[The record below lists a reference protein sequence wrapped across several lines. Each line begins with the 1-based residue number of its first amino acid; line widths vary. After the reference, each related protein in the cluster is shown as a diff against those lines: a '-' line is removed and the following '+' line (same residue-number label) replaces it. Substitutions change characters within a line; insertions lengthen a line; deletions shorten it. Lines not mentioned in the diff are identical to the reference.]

1 MCARPEKG
9 ARKGGPD
16 RGVGV
21 SGLGAL
27 ASAVTWLA
35 HFATRSGSLVESV
48 DKDTHFCPVCLL
60 SAVTPETQSSMH
72 ERGGAAPS
80 PTLNFLILYCTLSLF
95 VVVRSHLK

>member
-48 DKDTHFCPVCLL
+48 DKDTHLSPLCVPVCLL
-60 SAVTPETQSSMH
+60 SAVTPDSIVN
-72 ERGGAAPS
+72 A
-80 PTLNFLILYCTLSLF
+80 
-95 VVVRSHLK
+95 